1 MKVKKLL
8 YICLLCG
15 MVALSGC
22 GEKSTNADANIA
34 TGTAVEVMRTAKGEI
49 AVENRLNGK
58 VVSENEVSIYSPISA
73 EVTSVNVKVG
83 DEVTPSTVL
92 FTVKNDSL
100 MRSHQALVDDYNRT
114 KDLLNKQIE
123 LAEKSLE
130 DTKTIYNEQVRQAE
144 ISARNVHALYEVG
157 AATALELDNVDFALE
172 QAKIGADSAIKQAE
186 LSLTST
192 KNSAASTLTSL
203 ENGIKDS
210 WDVVDKTNGKSTIS
224 GTVTA
229 VNIKKGAFASP
240 QVASVVVS
248 SGKKQQVLVSVS
260 ETLKPNIN
268 AGDEVDVVISAISK
282 ELIHGVIDSV
292 SPSPNAMTS
301 LYDVYVNLVD
311 ENVPTSLGMFAEVT
325 FKTNRKDNAISVPT
339 QAILTDGE
347 TQYVFVTEDDVT
359 AKKVVV
365 ETGIVGNSDTEIISG
380 LNEGDK
386 LIIKGQSY
394 LADASSIRIVEGE

>member
-1 MKVKKLL
+1 MKVRNLICFGL
-8 YICLLCG
+8 VCSMICLT
-15 MVALSGC
+15 GC
-22 GEKSTNADANIA
+22 GDKA
-34 TGTAVEVMRTAKGEI
+34 TSVDSNTKLGTAVEVSNVITGEI
-49 AVENRLNGK
+49 AVESRLNGK
-58 VVSENEVSIYSPISA
+58 VVSENEVSIFSPISA

-83 DEVTPSTVL
+83 DTVTPSTIL

-114 KDLLNKQIE
+114 KDLLDKQVA

-130 DTKTIYNEQVRQAE
+130 DTKIIYNEQVRQAE
-144 ISARNVHALYEVG
+144 ISASNIHALYEVG
-157 AATALELDNVDFALE
+157 AATTLEVDNVDFALE
-172 QAKIGADSAIKQAE
+172 QAKIGADSAIRQAE
-186 LSLTST
+186 ITLTST

-210 WDVVDKTNGKSTIS
+210 WDVVDKTYGKSTIS

-229 VNIKKGAFASP
+229 VNVKKGAFTSP

-248 SGKKQQVLVSVS
+248 SGSKQQVLVSVS

-268 AGDEVDVVISAISK
+268 TGDEVDVVISAIGK
-282 ELIHGVIDSV
+282 EPIRGVIDSV
-292 SPSPNAMTS
+292 SPSPNPMTS
-301 LYDVYVNLVD
+301 LYDVYINLID

-325 FKTNRKDNAISVPT
+325 FKTNKKDNAITIPT
-339 QAILTDGE
+339 QAILTDGQI
-347 TQYVFVTEDDVT
+347 QYVFITEDDIT

-365 ETGIVGNSDTEIISG
+365 ETGIVGTTNTEVING

-386 LIIKGQSY
+386 LVIKGQAY
-394 LADASSIRIVEGE
+394 LSDASSIRIVEGE

>member
-1 MKVKKLL
+1 MKVRSL
-8 YICLLCG
+8 ICIGLVCTMISLT
-15 MVALSGC
+15 GC
-22 GEKSTNADANIA
+22 GDKAASTDAN
-34 TGTAVEVMRTAKGEI
+34 TKLGTAVEVSNVTLGEI
-49 AVENRLNGK
+49 AVESRLNGK
-58 VVSENEVSIYSPISA
+58 VVSENEVSIYSPINA

-114 KDLLNKQIE
+114 KDLLDKQVA
-123 LAEKSLE
+123 LAQKSLE

-144 ISARNVHALYEVG
+144 ISARNIHALYEVG
-157 AATALELDNVDFALE
+157 AATTLEVDNVDFALE
-172 QAKIGADSAIKQAE
+172 QAKIGADSAIRQAE
-186 LSLTST
+186 ITLTST

-210 WDVVDKTNGKSTIS
+210 WDVVDKTYGKSTIS

-229 VNIKKGAFASP
+229 VNVKKGAFASP
-240 QVASVVVS
+240 QMASVVVS

-268 AGDEVDVVISAISK
+268 AGDEVEVVISAINK
-282 ELIHGVIDSV
+282 EPLRGVIDSV

-301 LYDVYVNLVD
+301 LYDVYINLVD

-325 FKTNRKDNAISVPT
+325 FKTNKKDSAVTIPT

-347 TQYVFVTEDDVT
+347 TQYVFITEDDVT

-365 ETGIVGNSDTEIISG
+365 ETGIVGTTNTEVISG

-386 LIIKGQSY
+386 LVIKGQAY
-394 LADASSIRIVEGE
+394 LSDASSIRIVEGE